1 MSMKAHSRGMKA
13 VHTVLLAASL
23 AGAGSA
29 TAGLFDDEEARRA
42 ILDLRQKIEAVRLD
56 ADQKNTEEARRA
68 TEEGTQLRR
77 SLLELQNQLETAKGD
92 IAKLRGQN
100 EQLARDLSEMQRKQ
114 KDAAQAVD
122 DRLRKFEPAKV
133 SLDGKE
139 FLAEPAEKRDFE
151 ANLAIFRK
159 GDFANAAVG
168 FVDFLSRN
176 PQTGYRP
183 SSLFWLGNAQ
193 YATKDYKSAITN
205 FRSLV
210 KEFPDHS
217 RVPESMLAIANC
229 QLETKDAKGARK
241 TLDDLVANYPGTE
254 AASAAKDR
262 IAKFK

>member
-1 MSMKAHSRGMKA
+1 MNRAKA
-13 VHTVLLAASL
+13 VFLAAALST
-23 AGAGSA
+23 AGIAS
-29 TAGLFDDEEARRA
+29 AGLFDDEEARRA
-42 ILDLRQKIEAVRLD
+42 ILDLRQKIESVRQD
-56 ADQKNTEEARRA
+56 SDQKNAEEVRRSTEEA
-68 TEEGTQLRR
+68 TQLRR
-77 SLLELQNQLETAKGD
+77 SLLDLQNQLEAAKAD

-100 EQLARDLSEMQRKQ
+100 EQLARDVSEVQRKQ
-114 KDAAQAVD
+114 KDSAQAVD
-122 DRLRKFEPAKV
+122 ERLRKFEPARI

-139 FLAEPAEKRDFE
+139 FVAEPSEKRDFE

-159 GDFANAAVG
+159 GDFGNAAVG

-193 YATKDYKSAITN
+193 YATKDYKSAMTN

-210 KEFPDHS
+210 KETPDHS
-217 RVPESMLAIANC
+217 RVPEALLAIANC

-241 TLDDLVANYPGTE
+241 TLEELIASFPGTE

-262 IAKFK
+262 LAKFK

>member
-1 MSMKAHSRGMKA
+1 MNRAKA
-13 VHTVLLAASL
+13 VFLAAALST
-23 AGAGSA
+23 ARIAS
-29 TAGLFDDEEARRA
+29 AGLFDDEEARRA
-42 ILDLRQKIEAVRLD
+42 ILDLRQKIESVRQD
-56 ADQKNTEEARRA
+56 SDQKNAEEVRRSTEEA
-68 TEEGTQLRR
+68 TQLRR
-77 SLLELQNQLETAKGD
+77 SLLDLQNQLEAAKAD

-100 EQLARDLSEMQRKQ
+100 EQLARDVSEVQRKQ
-114 KDAAQAVD
+114 KDSAQAVD
-122 DRLRKFEPAKV
+122 ERLRKFEPARI

-139 FLAEPAEKRDFE
+139 FVAEPSEKRDFE

-159 GDFANAAVG
+159 GDFGNAAVG

-193 YATKDYKSAITN
+193 YATKDYKSAMTN

-210 KEFPDHS
+210 KESPDHS
-217 RVPESMLAIANC
+217 RVPEALLAIANC

-241 TLDDLVANYPGTE
+241 TLEELIASFPGTE

-262 IAKFK
+262 LAKFK

>member
-1 MSMKAHSRGMKA
+1 MNVKVQSLGMKA
-13 VHTVLLAASL
+13 VHSFLLASCL
-23 AGAGSA
+23 VWAGSA
-29 TAGLFDDEEARRA
+29 SAGLFDDEEARRA
-42 ILDLRQKIEAVRLD
+42 ILDLRQKIEAARQE
-56 ADQKNTEEARRA
+56 ADQKNTEETRRA
-68 TEEGTQLRR
+68 TEESTQLRR

-114 KDAAQAVD
+114 KDAAQAVE
-122 DRLRKFEPAKV
+122 DRLRKFEPV
-133 SLDGKE
+133 RVNLDGKE
-139 FLAEPAEKRDFE
+139 FLAEPSEKRDFD
-151 ANLAIFRK
+151 ANLTIFRK
-159 GDFANAAVG
+159 GDFGNAAVG

-176 PQTGYRP
+176 PQTGYRA
-183 SSLFWLGNAQ
+183 SALFWLGNAQ

-210 KEFPDHS
+210 KEFPDHT

-241 TLDDLVANYPGTE
+241 TLDDLIATYPGTE

>member
-1 MSMKAHSRGMKA
+1 MRSLNWAKA
-13 VHTVLLAASL
+13 VVLVSALSALGTAS
-23 AGAGSA
+23 
-29 TAGLFDDEEARRA
+29 AGLFDDEEARRA
-42 ILDLRQKIEAVRLD
+42 ILDLRQKIEAVRQES
-56 ADQKNTEEARRA
+56 DQKNADEVKRSTEEA
-68 TEEGTQLRR
+68 TQLRR
-77 SLLELQNQLETAKGD
+77 SLLELQNQLEAAKAD
-92 IAKLRGQN
+92 IARLRGQN
-100 EQLARDLSEMQRKQ
+100 EQLARDVSEMQRKQ

-122 DRLRKFEPAKV
+122 ERLRKFEPARV

-139 FLAEPAEKRDFE
+139 FVAEPSEKRDFE

-176 PQTGYRP
+176 PQTGYRS

-193 YATKDYKSAITN
+193 YATKDYKSAMTN

-210 KEFPDHS
+210 KETPDHS
-217 RVPESMLAIANC
+217 RVPEAMLAIANC

-241 TLDDLVANYPGTE
+241 TLEDLVASFPSTE

-262 IAKFK
+262 LAKFK